1 MEKYNFNEFDLVDIF
16 KSVWGYSAPPFI
28 LIGKNETETISYKK
42 GISNSKD
49 SFGIPVDERTVNL
62 FGEQFYGINNN
73 GNKVFLP
80 ITLEDSFGKKLQL
93 QNTVSSMVCKKT
105 IVETALVGRQGTV
118 KEEISVDDWEINV
131 KGIIISPD
139 MDYPDVQVAELNQ
152 WFLSGESY
160 KIINARTSLVFG
172 DKDALTGGLKSGEEK
187 VVFKSLRF
195 PEVKGFK
202 NMQAFEC
209 DLVSDIE
216 FKLIIE

>member
-1 MEKYNFNEFDLVDIF
+1 MDKYNFNEFDLVNIF
-16 KSVWGYSAPPFI
+16 KSVWGYTAPPF
-28 LIGKNETETISYKK
+28 LITGGEVARRN
-42 GISNSKD
+42 
-49 SFGIPVDERTVNL
+49 VNL
-62 FGEQFYGINNN
+62 FGEPFYEKNNN
-73 GNKVFLP
+73 GNDVFLA

-105 IVETALVGRQGTV
+105 IVETALVGRQGTI

-131 KGIIISPD
+131 KGIIVSPD
-139 MDYPDVQVAELNQ
+139 MDYPDKQVAELNQ

-172 DKDALTGGLKSGEEK
+172 DRDAASGGLKSGEEK
-187 VVFKSLRF
+187 VVFKSLKF
-195 PEVKGFK
+195 PEVKGYR